1 MAIRKSGNRENGIT
15 YNVEERTILAER
27 SGGYKL
33 ELRYMSWNGKEPKYD
48 IRAWKETEDGEVC
61 GKGISLS
68 GEELEIL
75 GDYINKLREE

>member
-1 MAIRKSGNRENGIT
+1 MAIKKSGKRNNEIT
-15 YNVEERTILAER
+15 YNVEERVILAER
-27 SGGYKL
+27 NGGYKL

-61 GKGISLS
+61 GKGLSLS

-75 GDYINKLREE
+75 GDYINKLKD

>member
-15 YNVEERTILAER
+15 YKVEERTILAER

-75 GDYINKLREE
+75 GDYINKLRED